1 LLSYNFKTENT
12 MLIVAIGVYLVITFV
27 LTVIGI
33 ERHSE
38 GLKIFLL
45 SFFLTPIFGL
55 LLLIK
60 ERHKAVKIHFY
71 YCEECRYVYPVR
83 LKYCPVCR
91 EKEKKVK
98 LIKFENPHKLTNL
111 YKRLSLA

>member
-1 LLSYNFKTENT
+1 
-12 MLIVAIGVYLVITFV
+12 MLIIAIGVYLIITFL

-45 SFFLTPIFGL
+45 SLILTPIYGL
-55 LLLIK
+55 FFLVK
-60 ERHKAVKIHFY
+60 EKHKAVKIHYY
-71 YCEECRYVYPVR
+71 YCEKCRYIYPVK
-83 LKYCPVCR
+83 LKYCPVCQ
-91 EKEKKVK
+91 EKGEKIK
-98 LIKFENPHKLTNL
+98 LVKFENPHKLTNL

>member
-1 LLSYNFKTENT
+1 
-12 MLIVAIGVYLVITFV
+12 MLIIAIGVYLVITFI

-45 SFFLTPIFGL
+45 SLLLTPIYGL
-55 LLLIK
+55 YILVK
-60 ERHKAVKIHFY
+60 GRHKAVKIYFY
-71 YCEECRYVYPVR
+71 YCEECRYIYPVR
-83 LKYCPVCR
+83 LKYCPVCQ
-91 EKEKKVK
+91 EKGERIK